1 MINDTTRPTKGRSLR
16 TTYLILAFV
25 ISGIL
30 ITGSLIATHYISNL
44 NRNSAESIQIR
55 NTASEIIRNIRN
67 HVWSVESSLNSIFIS
82 HTMADRQALL
92 KQLDMAIEES
102 ALLQQLKTIESTSLD
117 APASELHSDLN
128 EFKSKLIELVEK
140 SKDLNWV
147 YPVLPY
153 ISDTLLKSNKDFNTA
168 ISIALDEIGNEDT
181 NTQTTQLYREVTELN
196 DLWRRQILD
205 FRAIL
210 IRIVGLNQT
219 ANLAQA
225 NNLKL
230 RQQVILDKIDKIENL
245 YKQDPFGFDT
255 EEAIKT
261 MRLRA
266 NKWFSDYQEF
276 GKILNSNIWRS
287 DIHFIKTKILPIQ
300 RSVANKL
307 TGMEQIVQNWSTLNV
322 NRVESAAST
331 VIIELWA
338 LAIISLAFVGMV
350 YHILSRTLLKPISQ
364 LSDDLTNDISKTD
377 SQPLAT
383 HGKGLLFNSKEVH
396 SLLDSYND
404 MKQIINTRD
413 QELKQINHDL
423 EEQVQKRTAELE
435 TSINELKTFNYS
447 VSHDLRSPLR
457 SIDGFSLALL
467 EDYEDQ
473 LDETGKDYLRRIRNN
488 SQRMGEL
495 IDDMLKLSAV
505 SRKDINREVVNLST
519 IANNIFE
526 MYKEQQPERET
537 EILIENNIAAEGDKQ
552 LLQIVLENLIGN
564 AWKYSHKKPKAQI
577 QFGITHHSDRNV
589 YFVKDNGA
597 GFNMDYANKL
607 FGVFQRLHGNEYEGT
622 GIGLATVKRIIE
634 RHGGDIWAQSKEN
647 IGSTFYFT
655 LA

>member
-1 MINDTTRPTKGRSLR
+1 MINNTTRPTKGRSLR

-30 ITGSLIATHYISNL
+30 ITGSLIATYYISNL
-44 NRNSAESIQIR
+44 NRHSAESIQIR

-102 ALLQQLKTIESTSLD
+102 AQLQQLKTIESTSLD

-128 EFKSKLIELVEK
+128 EFKNKLIELVEK

-153 ISDTLLKSNKDFNTA
+153 INDTLLKSNKDFNTA
-168 ISIALDEIGNEDT
+168 ISIALDELGNEDI
-181 NTQTTQLYREVTELN
+181 NTQTIQLYREVTELN

-219 ANLAQA
+219 ANLTQA

-230 RQQVILDKIDKIENL
+230 RQQVILEKIDTIENL
-245 YKQDPFGFDT
+245 YKQDPVGFDT

-266 NKWFSDYQEF
+266 KKWFSDYQEF
-276 GKILNSNIWRS
+276 VKVLDSNIWRS

-300 RSVANKL
+300 LSVANKL
-307 TGMEQIVQNWSTLNV
+307 TSMEQIVQNWSTLNV
-322 NRVESAAST
+322 NRVESAVST

-338 LAIISLAFVGMV
+338 LAIISLTFVGMV
-350 YHILSRTLLKPISQ
+350 YHILSRTLLTPISQ
-364 LSDDLTNDISKTD
+364 LSDDLTNDINKTH
-377 SQPLAT
+377 SQPLAK

-396 SLLDSYND
+396 SLIDSYND

-467 EDYEDQ
+467 EDYEEQ
-473 LDETGKDYLRRIRNN
+473 LDDTGKDYLRRIRNN

-505 SRKDINREVVNLST
+505 SRKDINREMVNLST
-519 IANNIFE
+519 IATDIFE

-537 EILIENNIAAEGDKQ
+537 EILIERNIAAEGDKQ

-564 AWKYSHKKPKAQI
+564 AWKYSHKNPKAQI